1 MKDVMMQEDKPEGRS
16 FVRIRAG
23 TIEALG
29 DLQKVWD
36 LDVFR
41 HSARELEKG
50 IFEVQGLLNE
60 AEIKKIRL
68 KGYEV
73 EVISDADEV
82 ARRRLAE
89 IYEKGGD

>member
-1 MKDVMMQEDKPEGRS
+1 MKDIMMQEQKQGRKF

-23 TIEALG
+23 TLDALG

-41 HSARELEKG
+41 HSARELEEG
-50 IFEVQGLLNE
+50 IFEVHGLLTE
-60 AEIKKIRL
+60 AEIEVIRS

-73 EVISDADEV
+73 EVISDSDEV
-82 ARRRLAE
+82 ACQRLKE
-89 IYEKGGD
+89 LNRKGNE